1 MIDVSKHI
9 SELLLTNNCVI
20 VPGFGGF
27 VANYQPARIHTAS
40 YIFNGPS
47 KSIAFNINLSANDG
61 LLINKIV
68 SSEYVNLFYGDKSM
82 AQFVQEVKTEMKE
95 GRTYKLPKIGIL
107 LMDKEGHIQ
116 FIPDPSNN
124 FLLQNYGLSA
134 FEAKPVVHKREPIL
148 KSLEGTGITNEEI
161 PVIKSGRQFRIIAIS
176 TAAILLI
183 AFLIQIFIQVNAQDK
198 NYADILGIDALLHN
212 DVVSTSQYSP
222 GYMRMENYFLKYY
235 RPTTALTD
243 SIPMLTADQIHEAIE
258 VNLNANNNQLIVE
271 SKYWVIAGAFGKKE
285 IADLVKDQIYKEGF
299 SVEVIQKND
308 YFMVA
313 ISIPLE
319 INYATYRNQFIDATG
334 ITDAWVL
341 KK

>member
-1 MIDVSKHI
+1 MTDVSKHI

-27 VANYQPARIHTAS
+27 VANYQPARIHSAS

-68 SSEYVNLFYGDKSM
+68 SGEYMNLFDAEKSII
-82 AQFVQEVKTEMKE
+82 QFVQEIKAEIKE
-95 GRTYKLPKIGIL
+95 GRTYKLPKIGRL
-107 LMDKEGHIQ
+107 TMDKEGNIQ

-134 FEAKPVVHKREPIL
+134 FEAKPVIHKREPVI
-148 KSLEGTGITNEEI
+148 KSLEVTENTDEEI
-161 PVIKSGRQFRIIAIS
+161 PVKKSGRQFRIIAIS
-176 TAAILLI
+176 AAAVLLI
-183 AFLIQIFIQVNAQDK
+183 AFLMQIFIQVNTQGK
-198 NYADILGIDALLHN
+198 NYADIFGMDALFRN
-212 DVVSTSQYSP
+212 EAISTSQYSP
-222 GYMRMENYFLKYY
+222 GYMRMEDYFLKYY

-243 SIPMLTADQIHEAIE
+243 SIPMLTADALPDVIE
-258 VNLNANNNQLIVE
+258 EKLNSNSNPLIAE
-271 SKYWVIAGAFGKKE
+271 SKYWVIAGAFAKE
-285 IADLVKDQIYKEGF
+285 DLAQVVKDNIYKQGF
-299 SVEVIQKND
+299 ASEVIQKND

-313 ISIPLE
+313 VSVPLE
-319 INYATYRNQFIDATG
+319 INYATYRNQFIDATS
-334 ITDAWVL
+334 ISDAWVL